1 LSELRWDPLKMLWVI
16 IAQER
21 GRRPNDFLLERRPF
35 ELSVCPFC
43 NGQEEKTPREIFAIR
58 PDRSPAN
65 GPGWTVRVIPNK
77 YPALR
82 IEGELD
88 KRGVGLHDAMNGIGA
103 HEVIVETP
111 DHDRHLADLSA
122 PELADVLRAYQA
134 RLLDLRKD
142 MRFRSILIFKNHGQE
157 AGASIPHAHS
167 QLIAVPI
174 TPPVAAAELSVC
186 KDYYARK
193 ERCLICDLLLQER
206 SCGERVVRE
215 DGHFLVFTPY
225 ASCFPFEL
233 RIAPLRHSHDFALM
247 SEAELTALAE
257 TLRDT
262 LRRLRSVLRDPP
274 FNLMLHTAPPMHV
287 RLGKPG
293 YWSSLPY
300 DFHWHIELIPRLTRI
315 AGFEWGTGF
324 YLNPTAPEEAARALR
339 EADPADIA

>member
-1 LSELRWDPLKMLWVI
+1 MIWVI

-21 GRRPNDFLLERRPF
+21 GRRPNDFLLERQPF
-35 ELSVCPFC
+35 ATTVCPFC
-43 NGQEEKTPREIFAIR
+43 YGHEEKTPPEIYAIR
-58 PDRSPAN
+58 PDGSPPN
-65 GPGWTVRVIPNK
+65 WPGWKVRVIPNK
-77 YPALR
+77 YPALG
-82 IEGELD
+82 IEGELE

-103 HEVIVETP
+103 HEVILETP
-111 DHDRHLADLSA
+111 DHDRHLADLSTA
-122 PELADVLRAYQA
+122 EMTDVLRAYRA

-142 MRFRSILIFKNHGQE
+142 MRFRYILIFKNHGLE
-157 AGASIPHAHS
+157 AGASIPHSHS

-174 TPPVAAAELSVC
+174 TPPVAVTELSVS
-186 KDYYARK
+186 KEYYSRK
-193 ERCLICDLLLQER
+193 ERCLICDLLQQER
-206 SCGERVVRE
+206 SSGERVVRD
-215 DGHFLVFTPY
+215 DGDFLVFTPY

-247 SEAELTALAE
+247 SDQKLTALAE

-274 FNLMLHTAPPMHV
+274 FNFVLHTAPPMHV

-300 DFHWHIELIPRLTRI
+300 DFHWHIELVPRLTKI

-324 YLNPTAPEEAARALR
+324 YMNPTPPEDAARALR
-339 EADPADIA
+339 DADPIDFA